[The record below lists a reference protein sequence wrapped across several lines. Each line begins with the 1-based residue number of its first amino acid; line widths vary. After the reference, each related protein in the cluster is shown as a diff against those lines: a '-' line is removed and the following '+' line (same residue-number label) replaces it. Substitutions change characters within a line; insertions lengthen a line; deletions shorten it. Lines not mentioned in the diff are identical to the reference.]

1 MSGEGNKALVR
12 RYLEEVYNKKN
23 MAAIDELIAPNFVAH
38 AYGPPTDREG
48 YKQLLGL
55 LFTAFP
61 DYHLTVEDV
70 VAEGDKVAV
79 RFMWRGTHKGEFA
92 GISPTSKQLTVAA
105 MTIHRVEDGKVA
117 ETWGLVDR
125 LGQMQQL
132 GVVPS
137 PGQPGE

>member
-1 MSGEGNKALVR
+1 MSVEENKALVH

-23 MAAIDELIAPNFVAH
+23 VAAIDELIAPNLIAH
-38 AYGPPTDREG
+38 AYGPPADREG
-48 YKQLLGL
+48 YKQVLSM

-61 DYHLTVEDV
+61 DYHLTVEDM

-79 RFMWRGTHKGEFA
+79 RFTWSGTHKGEFTGLA
-92 GISPTSKQLTVAA
+92 PTGKQVTVTA
-105 MTIHRVEDGKVA
+105 MTIHRVEDGKVV

-137 PGQPGE
+137 PGQPGK